1 MTEKSKPDAAKA
13 AKPKKQ
19 WANPALRAMGIPR
32 FSLPSRNW
40 MIFFSILASV
50 GSSIYYDKQQQKA
63 VRDRYVAQV
72 AHLANE
78 EYAANRLPRKLTVF
92 IAPPPNDFLEESL
105 RHFRRYI
112 KPILNAAAIDFDVYT
127 EMRQGDIRAQVAE
140 KIRQLRRAQAEQQ
153 RAAAKKQV
161 QEAHEHSWRV
171 FGQRTVGRV
180 ASVFRRGDS
189 EPEHLVS
196 RAELYEVK
204 DLLGLYRVVEPTKPV
219 RDHVDDAAL
228 SGGVVCIGRGSYKEY
243 LTGIHEGLLG
253 PLEAPVVEAGLVGA
267 LKISQKSE
275 LSSSDASASALSASA
290 SETSN
295 VQNTAQQDDIHLDSD
310 ADAPS
315 DAQLPVPVP
324 FISATDYK
332 NCVLAP
338 EFDFSQNILSKDGV
352 PVLFEQPVYVFPVP
366 KISGFTR
373 IPEKIYNYFTRRKL
387 AEDVS
392 EKTLVVVHGKSRP
405 FEYKDKYLASE
416 EELDWPKK
424 WVEKGK
430 AKKSE
435 WVQKLEVDDRVTRR
449 FRVFDR

>member
-19 WANPALRAMGIPR
+19 WSNPALRAMGIPR

-40 MIFFSILASV
+40 MIFCSVLASV
-50 GSSIYYDKQQQKA
+50 GGSIYYDKQQQKA

-78 EYAANRLPRKLTVF
+78 ECAANRLPRKLTVF

-112 KPILNAAAIDFDVYT
+112 KPILDAAAIDFDVYT

-153 RAAAKKQV
+153 RAAAEKQV
-161 QEAHEHSWRV
+161 QEAREHSWR
-171 FGQRTVGRV
+171 
-180 ASVFRRGDS
+180 
-189 EPEHLVS
+189 PEHLVS

-219 RDHVDDAAL
+219 CDHVDDAAL
-228 SGGVVCIGRGSYKEY
+228 CGGVVCIGRGSYKEY
-243 LTGIHEGLLG
+243 LTGIHEGFLG

-267 LKISQKSE
+267 SKISQKSE
-275 LSSSDASASALSASA
+275 LF
-290 SETSN
+290 
-295 VQNTAQQDDIHLDSD
+295 D
-310 ADAPS
+310 ADASS
-315 DAQLPVPVP
+315 DAQLSVPVP

-449 FRVFDR
+449 LRVFDR